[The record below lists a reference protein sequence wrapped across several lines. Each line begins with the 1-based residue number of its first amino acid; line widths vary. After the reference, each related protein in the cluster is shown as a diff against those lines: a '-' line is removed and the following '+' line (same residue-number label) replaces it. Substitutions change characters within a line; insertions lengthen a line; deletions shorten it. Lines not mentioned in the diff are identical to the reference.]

1 MAKSKSKKKQIKRKI
16 KVNQNKK
23 ELKRKTKK
31 KSNNITKN
39 TPKIKTKSKK
49 VVKKTKQVKKVKQDK
64 HVKEVKQIKKKEN
77 IKSKQYNLKNI
88 ILILL
93 LAILLFILVLVVYYK
108 IYISP
113 IPKIESVTISENNLL
128 SISYST
134 DLIRPRNKMYCYYSK
149 EDKIPDINDKNWFET
164 ELNQCNF
171 YIDDNVY
178 YAYLK
183 NEDNIIIKIDSVNSV
198 GRVYNL
204 KLNKD
209 KIYLPINGNEK
220 ITLKYDKVGYV
231 SDSITYESS
240 DPTVAEID
248 SNGNIKGINKG
259 STTIKATILDKS
271 ATLDL
276 VVTDL
281 ITNRPSDFDYDKD
294 YLPCNKYTK
303 EENDLID
310 EILKYKINNVGYQT
324 RAAVVEA
331 ARFLVFDFPYRIN
344 YFYEN
349 GRQTTNNVDGEG
361 RYYHTGFYLH
371 ESRFDNI
378 TGTQYGPEIWG
389 CSLYDRPAHRYI
401 DNGLDCSGFVSW
413 ALLNGGFDV
422 EDVGAGWSDNLDL
435 TDYGDVFRI
444 TSTLANSD
452 EIKVGD
458 LLHST
463 RAGGHIG
470 IIVGID
476 EDYYYVAQALWYN
489 DIGVIVTA
497 HSKNNLSKDFP
508 HVVLMDDYYENDGN
522 LTNMW

>member
-31 KSNNITKN
+31 KSNNITKT

-49 VVKKTKQVKKVKQDK
+49 VVKKTKQVKQVKQDK

-209 KIYLPINGNEK
+209 KIYLPINGSEK

-324 RAAVVEA
+324 RASVVEA
-331 ARFLVFDFPYRIN
+331 ARFLVLDFPYKIN

-349 GRQTTNNVDGEG
+349 GRQTTNKVDGEG
-361 RYYHTGFYLH
+361 RYYHEGLYLNSTRYKNLTGSTTLNNRG
-371 ESRFDNI
+371 S
-378 TGTQYGPEIWG
+378 WG
-389 CSLYDRPAHRYI
+389 CSIYSTPVKEYL

-422 EDVGAGWSDNLDL
+422 KDVGAGWSDDDDL
-435 TDYGDVFRI
+435 TDYGEVKDTI
-444 TSTLANSD
+444 DSIN

-458 LLHST
+458 LLHSDDL
-463 RAGGHIG
+463 GGHIG
-470 IIVGID
+470 IIIGKD
-476 EDYYYVAQALWYN
+476 NNYFYVAQAIWYDEN
-489 DIGVIVTA
+489 SVTVT
-497 HSKNNLSKDFP
+497 KFNFNELYEKFP
-508 HVVLMDDYYENDGN
+508 NVVLMDNYYKKDGY